1 MRPLAVALRW
11 FVLALAGGLACV
23 LLRAAV
29 ATAALGAPLYDWQW
43 YVPLMALVAVFPALA
58 AWRPRLARRRA
69 FRLAGAASL
78 AWLVAGYGGFGA
90 QEQLP
95 LAGAPRLT
103 LSFWAYGDLQSV
115 PDAVLED
122 VHAAEGAIYLDAS
135 SSFADDAGRQALAA
149 GLRRLAAHGIDVVL
163 MPPAGGDFL
172 SVPSADAW
180 AAAAHHVADFVAA
193 AGITNVRGLIGDVE
207 PPRLRTSLDLAGSG
221 AAEFARAVDTLRA
234 LQTDL
239 RRSSPALR
247 VGMTGLWPHY
257 LDGADG
263 DADLALTLRS
273 PLDPPGE
280 WDFVNLMTY
289 SSYLPPDQRAWY
301 VFALERAMGLR
312 YPDVARSHLIGLVGG
327 GFPGEPV
334 LDFADLARDAR
345 IGRALGV
352 REVVVFQLNGALRVF
367 GDDFVAR
374 LDNAVNGPQAEPVV
388 VPFSRP
394 AALVTYGYVAL
405 DALLDARGPR
415 ALLWLVW
422 AAVSAWLVWRETGR
436 GPT

>member
-1 MRPLAVALRW
+1 MRPLIVTLRW
-11 FVLALAGGLACV
+11 LVLALAGGLACI

-29 ATAALGAPLYDWQW
+29 TTAALGAQPYDWQW
-43 YVPLMALVAVFPALA
+43 YIPLATLVAVFPAIA
-58 AWRPRLARRRA
+58 AWRPQSARRRA
-69 FRLAGAASL
+69 SRVALGICV
-78 AWLVAGYGGFGA
+78 AWLILGYGGFGA
-90 QEQLP
+90 QERLP
-95 LAGAPRLT
+95 VAGAPRLP

-135 SSFADDAGRQALAA
+135 SLLSDGAGRQALAS
-149 GLRRLAAHGIDVVL
+149 GLRRLASHGIDVVL

-172 SVPSADAW
+172 AVPSVDAW
-180 AAAAHHVADFVAA
+180 AVAAHHAADFLATN
-193 AGITNVRGLIGDVE
+193 GITNVRGLIGDVE
-207 PPRLRTSLDLAGSG
+207 PPRLGASLDLPGSG
-221 AAEFARAVDTLRA
+221 AAEFARAVDALRD
-234 LQTDL
+234 LRMNL

-273 PLDPPGE
+273 PLDPPGD
-280 WDFVNLMTY
+280 WDFVKLMTY
-289 SSYLPPDQRAWY
+289 SSYLPADQRAYY
-301 VFALERAMGLR
+301 VFALERAMALR

-345 IGRALGV
+345 ISRALGV
-352 REVVVFQLNGALRVF
+352 REVVVFQLNGALRTF

-374 LDNAVNGPQAEPVV
+374 LDDAVNGTQAGPVV
-388 VPFSRP
+388 IPFSRP

-415 ALLWLVW
+415 GLLWLAW
-422 AAVSAWLVWRETGR
+422 AVFSAYLVGR
-436 GPT
+436 RT